1 MEENRKNLEIVAG
14 NGSNLNISPVYEH
27 INTSRP
33 KSSDKRP
40 TNIIVPSSI
49 KEDNSSNDNIEK
61 QHEEDSNVETID
73 DVTFDIIEEEAIE
86 ISDNDDND
94 DDENIENEDLDLF
107 FVNEDDEIE
116 VEIENEDDDE
126 NESIVKAKD
135 KDKELYI
142 KDSKNNV
149 EFNSIFF
156 DEDLITIEDTDNDSA
171 EEEDDDDDDQNK
183 KDNDND

>member
-86 ISDNDDND
+86 ISDNDD
-94 DDENIENEDLDLF
+94 DENIENEDLDLF

-116 VEIENEDDDE
+116 VENEEDDDDE

-156 DEDLITIEDTDNDSA
+156 DEDLITIEDTDDDSA
-171 EEEDDDDDDQNK
+171 EEDDDDQNK

>member
-49 KEDNSSNDNIEK
+49 KEENSSNDNIEK
-61 QHEEDSNVETID
+61 QHEEDSNIETID
-73 DVTFDIIEEEAIE
+73 DVTFDIIEEETIE
-86 ISDNDDND
+86 TSDNDDD
-94 DDENIENEDLDLF
+94 KNIEDEDEDLF
-107 FVNEDDEIE
+107 FVDDDEDEDEEDDEIE
-116 VEIENEDDDE
+116 IED
-126 NESIVKAKD
+126 ESIVKAKD

-142 KDSKNNV
+142 KDTKNNV

-156 DEDLITIEDTDNDSA
+156 DEELLTINEENDDKDED
-171 EEEDDDDDDQNK
+171 EDQNK
-183 KDNDND
+183 IDDDND